1 MTGLRKLFVA
11 MLVIAVGIALAAA
24 PSAGAKKAS
33 LKLKSDSQSKILKKG
48 VKVKVKGLKKGK
60 LKVKAK
66 SSTFDQQELLK
77 FAKPKKVKAGKG
89 KKTVRLRLTG
99 KGKQR
104 VATCEARKIVISAKH
119 AGKAKAKLVRDTAEC
134 APKPIDLSRAADC
147 DFIGAQDDLAV
158 PDAVPRRLLHGQG
171 RVDAHRPAGRPARR
185 RACRRTRTGRPIA
198 AAPVQPQRRL
208 QPRPGDHARASRA
221 STHPQAFANTNPIPI
236 NELSRN
242 ESQDSNEPIVVIDA
256 DSGKRVPIWVELDSN
271 ATAAASTALLIHPAT
286 QFESGHRY
294 IVAMRKL
301 TRLEQREAARRR
313 RASATTATTCRP
325 TRRRSTTSASAS
337 RRSSAPCAR

>member
-66 SSTFDQQELLK
+66 SSTFDQQKLLK

-104 VATCEARKIVISAKH
+104 VATCQARKMVISAKH

-147 DFIGAQDDLAV
+147 DFIGAQHTSLCLMPFPDDYYTV
-158 PDAVPRRLLHGQG
+158 KDASTR
-171 RVDAHRPAGRPARR
+171 HRPAGRPARR
-185 RACRRTRTGRPIA
+185 GHA
-198 AAPVQPQRRL
+198 A
-208 QPRPGDHARASRA
+208 
-221 STHPQAFANTNPIPI
+221 
-236 NELSRN
+236 
-242 ESQDSNEPIVVIDA
+242 
-256 DSGKRVPIWVELDSN
+256 
-271 ATAAASTALLIHPAT
+271 
-286 QFESGHRY
+286 
-294 IVAMRKL
+294 
-301 TRLEQREAARRR
+301 EQGAARRSPR
-313 RASATTATTCRP
+313 PRTTSTTASAP
-325 TRRRSTTSASAS
+325 
-337 RRSSAPCAR
+337 AR